1 MGWESCD
8 FFLFFVS
15 LLLYKTL
22 TRASTPIVPPP
33 APASCSAR
41 PPCPTRTP
49 LPKTSPSALGLSR
62 RQRIHSPTPKSS
74 LAPKSSAT
82 APFHRRRT
90 THAFASP
97 ELRRAP
103 AASLAHRPSI
113 DALLG
118 TWAPPSSSPFQVRP
132 RPVSPLHRRPYLLA
146 LPSTAT
152 APAPFHRHCPLPSV
166 DPLRPR

>member
-1 MGWESCD
+1 
-8 FFLFFVS
+8 
-15 LLLYKTL
+15 
-22 TRASTPIVPPP
+22 VPPP

-90 THAFASP
+90 TH
-97 ELRRAP
+97 RRAP

-113 DALLG
+113 DALPG
-118 TWAPPSSSPFQVRP
+118 TAPPRISPSSAPVSPRPPIHSYRARPFPSSSPPSICR
-132 RPVSPLHRRPYLLA
+132 SPTTSLA
-146 LPSTAT
+146 VCPTSHSPSPSYSLST
-152 APAPFHRHCPLPSV
+152 PCPSRAQHLSV
-166 DPLRPR
+166 VPPPEVCPP